1 VVEIRLEECH
11 GYAQVDLV
19 SLWAYLRLAFFL
31 SAMALRQQIFPRCI
45 QACISRL
52 CSAGERRVFFLL
64 WPVTMHEHLDHSQ
77 SIQNGGI
84 IYAVD

>member
-1 VVEIRLEECH
+1 VVEQKRLEECQ

-19 SLWAYLRLAFFL
+19 SLWALRLAFFL

-64 WPVTMHEHLDHSQ
+64 WPLTMHEHLDHSLMP
-77 SIQNGGI
+77 SL
-84 IYAVD
+84 VVSKWL